1 MEGGLTATSEQM
13 MPIERI
19 APRATRSHIVDTQ
32 IKKSSPKDPSILSK
46 KSTASSIAKRKQLEF
61 KAAQAK
67 AKIAM
72 ELIDK
77 KLEADL
83 AQVDAD
89 DAEDNSRCSDAP
101 LDDNVKSHVEEW
113 LDQEA
118 MHKTCV
124 RVNSEE
130 GQDEVDR
137 VEQLPKKNPFVRG
150 SDPRVAT
157 CRGRLQTRRCQ
168 LNQEINK
175 ELRLRA
181 GAENL
186 FKVMIMR
193 CRPER
198 SFIMPFSSFCNG
210 HLEGKAK
217 LASKKLR
224 VLNRSKQYFTSRQRV
239 VLYKAQSIILF
250 TCSSQECVMPMIPL
264 GLKETKEVDFREPFK
279 DFILEHYSED
289 AASYEDAISDFMDMR
304 QAMRTPVRSTA
315 GVALL
320 FKYYNQ
326 LYFIERRFFPP
337 DRSLGVYFE
346 WFDSLTGV
354 PSCQR
359 TVAFEKACVLF
370 NIAGIYTQIGAKQ
383 ERNTC
388 SGLDGSV
395 DALLRAAGALR
406 YIHENF
412 TNAPSVDLA
421 ADTLLVLTALMT
433 AQARECLFEKLQLQ
447 AREACGELSG
457 DLDMCLDLAQESA
470 HLANTYR
477 HLYEKMQTEG
487 VFNYVPYSWVSLVHV
502 KTEFYKA
509 LAHQYCA
516 IGLLHSQSTSRT
528 RDRLSMLYSNTNDRN
543 IDNGAS
549 ITPPL
554 KDEDM
559 DHMALGRAHLAE
571 ALALYEEALRLQRM
585 CRELRDK
592 EALSLVVRA
601 QLERASRQ
609 GGTRPETPDF
619 TDILDAPNILPSSK
633 FQLALTPP
641 DFAQHRVEDLFK
653 SLGPIAVFSAKRH
666 WSAPRLVQLQK
677 HQTKRERAREEF
689 TKERNGKRSDKRDRS
704 EDNSTYYNQIIR
716 SDEKY
721 NDDLEKKLNKITKQ
735 NGIYI
740 NSYNN
745 NNYDFHPKVLDY
757 DSYEYKVLDGKKRER
772 KDVLRRVASEYNVAK
787 SEEEGFGFS
796 VRGDAPVVIAAVE
809 PNSLAYIGG
818 MHEGDFII
826 SIGDKD
832 VKWSSHEE
840 VVRLIQQATD
850 TLTMRLATP
859 MDKNTLKASPET
871 PRQSNSNQGS
881 VSAAS
886 TASSGSTAVT
896 ARSSARRAP
905 SWNPFRR
912 NTTRDNSS
920 HRGSHTSNV
929 IFR

>member
-1 MEGGLTATSEQM
+1 M
-13 MPIERI
+13 M
-19 APRATRSHIVDTQ
+19 
-32 IKKSSPKDPSILSK
+32 KM
-46 KSTASSIAKRKQLEF
+46 
-61 KAAQAK
+61 AAVL
-67 AKIAM
+67 M
-72 ELIDK
+72 
-77 KLEADL
+77 
-83 AQVDAD
+83 
-89 DAEDNSRCSDAP
+89 
-101 LDDNVKSHVEEW
+101 
-113 LDQEA
+113 
-118 MHKTCV
+118 
-124 RVNSEE
+124 
-130 GQDEVDR
+130 
-137 VEQLPKKNPFVRG
+137 G

-186 FKVMIMR
+186 FKATTNR
-193 CRPER
+193 
-198 SFIMPFSSFCNG
+198 
-210 HLEGKAK
+210 
-217 LASKKLR
+217 KLR
-224 VLNRSKQYFTSRQRV
+224 ETVALELSFVNSNLQLLKEQLAELNSSV
-239 VLYKAQSIILF
+239 ELYQND
-250 TCSSQECVMPMIPL
+250 SQQCVMPMIPL

-289 AASYEDAISDFMDMR
+289 AATYEDAISDFMDMR

-370 NIAGIYTQIGAKQ
+370 NMAGIYTQIGAKQ
-383 ERNTC
+383 ERSTC
-388 SGLDGSV
+388 AGLDGAV
-395 DALLRAAGALR
+395 DALLRAAGTLR

-421 ADTLLVLTALMT
+421 ADTLLVLGALMT

-447 AREACGELSG
+447 AREASPAELRR

-470 HLANTYR
+470 QLAHTYR
-477 HLYEKMQTEG
+477 QLYDKMQSEG

-516 IGLLHSQSTSRT
+516 SGLLHAPSGGSRE
-528 RDRLSMLYSNTNDRN
+528 RLLALYAPSGDRTPE
-543 IDNGAS
+543 NGS
-549 ITPPL
+549 SVTPLL
-554 KDEDM
+554 KDQELDY
-559 DHMALGRAHLAE
+559 MALGRAHLAE
-571 ALALYEEALRLQRM
+571 ALTLYEEALRLQRM
-585 CRELRDK
+585 CRELRSK
-592 EALSLVVRA
+592 QALSLAVRA
-601 QLERASRQ
+601 QLERAARE
-609 GGTRPETPDF
+609 RPSGRPLDPRGPHDPDDF
-619 TDILDAPNILPSSK
+619 ADLLDAPHIHPSSK
-633 FQLALTPP
+633 FQLSLTPP

-653 SLGPIAVFSAKRH
+653 SLGPIAIFSAKRH

-677 HQTKRERAREEF
+677 NGDKRLNGRPEKRNGRLDEQEH
-689 TKERNGKRSDKRDRS
+689 RNGKRTEKRDRS
-704 EDNSTYYNQIIR
+704 EDNSTYYNQVIR

-721 NDDLEKKLNKITKQ
+721 TEEYEKKKLHRVTKQ
-735 NGIYI
+735 NGVYI

-745 NNYDFHPKVLDY
+745 NNNYDYHPKVLDY
-757 DSYEYKVLDGKKRER
+757 DKDYNCRNKPGVENGVCKHEVNGKVNGRER
-772 KDVLRRVASEYNVAK
+772 KKGELRRVASEYNVSNGK
-787 SEEEGFGFS
+787 SDGDGFGFS
-796 VRGDAPVVIAAVE
+796 VRGDAPVIIAAVE
-809 PNSLAYIGG
+809 PNSLADIGG
-818 MHEGDFII
+818 MREGDFII

-832 VKWSSHEE
+832 VKWSSHDE
-840 VVRLIQQATD
+840 VVRLIQQTGD
-850 TLTMRLATP
+850 TLTMRLASP
-859 MDKNTLKASPET
+859 MDKSCLKASPET
-871 PRQSNSNQGS
+871 TRQSNSNQGS

-912 NTTRDNSS
+912 HTTRDTSS
-920 HRGSHTSNV
+920 HRGSHTNV

>member
-1 MEGGLTATSEQM
+1 
-13 MPIERI
+13 
-19 APRATRSHIVDTQ
+19 
-32 IKKSSPKDPSILSK
+32 
-46 KSTASSIAKRKQLEF
+46 
-61 KAAQAK
+61 
-67 AKIAM
+67 
-72 ELIDK
+72 
-77 KLEADL
+77 
-83 AQVDAD
+83 
-89 DAEDNSRCSDAP
+89 
-101 LDDNVKSHVEEW
+101 
-113 LDQEA
+113 

-130 GQDEVDR
+130 GEDEVDS
-137 VEQLPKKNPFVRG
+137 VEELPKKNPFVRG

-186 FKVMIMR
+186 FKATTNR
-193 CRPER
+193 
-198 SFIMPFSSFCNG
+198 
-210 HLEGKAK
+210 
-217 LASKKLR
+217 KLR
-224 VLNRSKQYFTSRQRV
+224 ETVALELSFVNSNLQLLKEQLAELNSSV
-239 VLYKAQSIILF
+239 ELYQND
-250 TCSSQECVMPMIPL
+250 SQECVMPMIPL

-289 AASYEDAISDFMDMR
+289 AATYEDAISDFMDMR

-383 ERNTC
+383 ERSTC
-388 SGLDGSV
+388 SGLDGAV

-447 AREACGELSG
+447 AREACGDVGG

-477 HLYEKMQTEG
+477 QLYEKMQTEG

-516 IGLLHSQSTSRT
+516 TGLLHSQSASRT
-528 RDRLSMLYSNTNDRN
+528 RERLNLLYSHSNDRSV
-543 IDNGAS
+543 DNGTL
-549 ITPPL
+549 ITPTL
-554 KDEDM
+554 DEDL
-559 DHMALGRAHLAE
+559 DYMALGRAHLAE

-601 QLERASRQ
+601 QLERTSREK
-609 GGTRPETPDF
+609 GSRPDTPDF

-641 DFAQHRVEDLFK
+641 DFAQHRVDDLFK

-677 HQTKRERAREEF
+677 HQHRRERRREEAPE
-689 TKERNGKRSDKRDRS
+689 ERNGKRSEKRDRS

-721 NDDLEKKLNKITKQ
+721 SEELDKKLSRITKQ

-745 NNYDFHPKVLDY
+745 NNYDFHPKVLEY
-757 DSYEYKVLDGKKRER
+757 DPYESKGIQENGKRRER
-772 KDVLRRVASEYNVAK
+772 KKDMLRRVASEYNVSK
-787 SEEEGFGFS
+787 GEEEGFGFS

-818 MHEGDFII
+818 MREGDFII
-826 SIGDKD
+826 SIGEKD

-840 VVRLIQQATD
+840 VVRLIQAASD
-850 TLTMRLATP
+850 TLTLRLATP
-859 MDKNTLKASPET
+859 MDKNCLKASPAT
-871 PRQSNSNQGS
+871 CRQANSNQGS

-886 TASSGSTAVT
+886 SASSGSGSGGGSVGTVAT
-896 ARSSARRAP
+896 ARSAARRAP

-912 NTTRDNSS
+912 SAAREHAARQASLA
-920 HRGSHTSNV
+920 NV

>member
-1 MEGGLTATSEQM
+1 MDETKT
-13 MPIERI
+13 I
-19 APRATRSHIVDTQ
+19 
-32 IKKSSPKDPSILSK
+32 
-46 KSTASSIAKRKQLEF
+46 
-61 KAAQAK
+61 
-67 AKIAM
+67 
-72 ELIDK
+72 
-77 KLEADL
+77 
-83 AQVDAD
+83 
-89 DAEDNSRCSDAP
+89 
-101 LDDNVKSHVEEW
+101 
-113 LDQEA
+113 
-118 MHKTCV
+118 HKTCV
-124 RVNSEE
+124 RVNSADDDESR
-130 GQDEVDR
+130 DEVDHD
-137 VEQLPKKNPFVRG
+137 LPKKNPFVRG

-186 FKVMIMR
+186 FKATTNR
-193 CRPER
+193 
-198 SFIMPFSSFCNG
+198 
-210 HLEGKAK
+210 
-217 LASKKLR
+217 KLR
-224 VLNRSKQYFTSRQRV
+224 ETVALELSFVNSNLQLLKEQLAELNSSVELYQSDSK
-239 VLYKAQSIILF
+239 
-250 TCSSQECVMPMIPL
+250 ECVMPMIPL

-279 DFILEHYSED
+279 DFIMEHYSED
-289 AASYEDAISDFMDMR
+289 PATYEDAISDFMDMR

-326 LYFIERRFFPP
+326 LYYIERRFFPP

-370 NIAGIYTQIGAKQ
+370 NMAGIYTQIGAKQ
-383 ERNTC
+383 DRNTC
-388 SGLDGSV
+388 AGLDGAV
-395 DALLRAAGALR
+395 DALLRAAGTLR

-421 ADTLLVLTALMT
+421 ADTLLVLGALMT

-447 AREACGELSG
+447 AREACGRERELRD

-470 HLANTYR
+470 QLAHTYTQ
-477 HLYEKMQTEG
+477 LYEKMQSEG

-502 KTEFYKA
+502 KTEYYKA

-516 IGLLHSQSTSRT
+516 TGLLNAPSGVRA
-528 RDRLSMLYSNTNDRN
+528 RERLAALYSPGGDRN
-543 IDNGAS
+543 VDNGSAN
-549 ITPPL
+549 PPSL
-554 KDEDM
+554 KDQELDY
-559 DHMALGRAHLAE
+559 MALGRAHLVE

-585 CRELRDK
+585 CRELRGK
-592 EALSLVVRA
+592 EALSRAVRA
-601 QLERASRQ
+601 ALERAAAARALD
-609 GGTRPETPDF
+609 GREPDF
-619 TDILDAPNILPSSK
+619 AELIDAPHILPSSK

-641 DFAQHRVEDLFK
+641 DFAQHRVDELFRP
-653 SLGPIAVFSAKRH
+653 LGPIAVFSAKRH
-666 WSAPRLVQLQK
+666 WSAPRLLQLQK
-677 HQTKRERAREEF
+677 QDRRGSRRI
-689 TKERNGKRSDKRDRS
+689 RNGRDEYTEDKSRKSEKRDRS

-721 NDDLEKKLNKITKQ
+721 TEEYDKKKLHRVMKQ
-735 NGIYI
+735 NGVYI

-745 NNYDFHPKVLDY
+745 NNNYEYHPKVLDY
-757 DSYEYKVLDGKKRER
+757 ESNSYRNKVNDTFVKENGVKNGDVNGKPTKNGRER
-772 KDVLRRVASEYNVAK
+772 RKGDLRRVASEYNVSNSK
-787 SEEEGFGFS
+787 TDDEGFGFS

-809 PNSLAYIGG
+809 PNSLADIGG
-818 MHEGDFII
+818 MREGDFII
-826 SIGDKD
+826 SIGEKD

-840 VVRLIQQATD
+840 VVRLIQQAGD

-859 MDKNTLKASPET
+859 MDKSLLKASPET

-912 NTTRDNSS
+912 HTARDNSS

>member
-1 MEGGLTATSEQM
+1 
-13 MPIERI
+13 MPTMGE
-19 APRATRSHIVDTQ
+19 PQ
-32 IKKSSPKDPSILSK
+32 I
-46 KSTASSIAKRKQLEF
+46 
-61 KAAQAK
+61 
-67 AKIAM
+67 
-72 ELIDK
+72 
-77 KLEADL
+77 
-83 AQVDAD
+83 
-89 DAEDNSRCSDAP
+89 
-101 LDDNVKSHVEEW
+101 
-113 LDQEA
+113 
-118 MHKTCV
+118 HKTLV
-124 RVNSEE
+124 RVNSPEDDE
-130 GQDEVDR
+130 SRDEV
-137 VEQLPKKNPFVRG
+137 EAELPKKNPFVRG

-186 FKVMIMR
+186 FKATTNR
-193 CRPER
+193 
-198 SFIMPFSSFCNG
+198 
-210 HLEGKAK
+210 
-217 LASKKLR
+217 KLR
-224 VLNRSKQYFTSRQRV
+224 ETVALELSFVNSNLQLLKEQLAELNSSVELYQNDSK
-239 VLYKAQSIILF
+239 
-250 TCSSQECVMPMIPL
+250 ECVMPMIPL

-289 AASYEDAISDFMDMR
+289 AAAYEDAISDFMDMR

-383 ERNTC
+383 DRHTC
-388 SGLDGSV
+388 AGLDGAV
-395 DALLRAAGALR
+395 DALLRAAGTLR

-421 ADTLLVLTALMT
+421 ADTLLVLGTLMT
-433 AQARECLFEKLQLQ
+433 AQARECLLEKLQLQ
-447 AREACGELSG
+447 AQAQAQAQDVS
-457 DLDMCLDLAQESA
+457 LDLAQESA
-470 HLANTYR
+470 QLAHVYQQ
-477 HLYEKMQTEG
+477 LYDKMQSEG
-487 VFNYVPYSWVSLVHV
+487 VLNYVPYSWVSLVHV

-516 IGLLHSQSTSRT
+516 TGLLSCPPRASNE
-528 RDRLSMLYSNTNDRN
+528 RLAALYAPAGDSNV
-543 IDNGAS
+543 DNGSAIS
-549 ITPPL
+549 PML
-554 KDEDM
+554 KDQDL
-559 DHMALGRAHLAE
+559 DQAALGRAHLAE

-592 EALSLVVRA
+592 EALSQAVRA
-601 QLERASRQ
+601 MRERTLRQ
-609 GGTRPETPDF
+609 RAAAACADLDLTEL
-619 TDILDAPNILPSSK
+619 IDAPRILPSSK

-666 WSAPRLVQLQK
+666 WSAPRLIQLQK
-677 HQTKRERAREEF
+677 NSEKRNSR
-689 TKERNGKRSDKRDRS
+689 KEKRNGRIDDYEEQRNGITRPSDKRDRS
-704 EDNSTYYNQIIR
+704 EDNSAYYNQIIR

-721 NDDLEKKLNKITKQ
+721 TDEYDNKKLNRVMKQ
-735 NGIYI
+735 NGVYI

-745 NNYDFHPKVLDY
+745 NNYDYHPKVLDY
-757 DSYEYKVLDGKKRER
+757 DKYDYRNKIDGFENGYRVDCVNGKVKNGREKRKSE
-772 KDVLRRVASEYNVAK
+772 LRRAASEYNVSSK
-787 SEEEGFGFS
+787 CDEDGFGFS

-809 PNSLAYIGG
+809 PNSLAEIGG
-818 MHEGDFII
+818 MREGDFII
-826 SIGDKD
+826 SIGDQD

-840 VVRLIQQATD
+840 ALRLVRRGGDSL
-850 TLTMRLATP
+850 TLRLATP
-859 MDKNTLKASPET
+859 MDKSCLKASPET
-871 PRQSNSNQGS
+871 PRQSNSTQGS
-881 VSAAS
+881 VSGAS
-886 TASSGSTAVT
+886 SASSGS
-896 ARSSARRAP
+896 RPR
-905 SWNPFRR
+905 WNPFRR
-912 NTTRDNSS
+912 RAA
-920 HRGSHTSNV
+920 HASNV

>member
-1 MEGGLTATSEQM
+1 M
-13 MPIERI
+13 
-19 APRATRSHIVDTQ
+19 D
-32 IKKSSPKDPSILSK
+32 DPQTI
-46 KSTASSIAKRKQLEF
+46 
-61 KAAQAK
+61 
-67 AKIAM
+67 
-72 ELIDK
+72 
-77 KLEADL
+77 
-83 AQVDAD
+83 
-89 DAEDNSRCSDAP
+89 
-101 LDDNVKSHVEEW
+101 
-113 LDQEA
+113 
-118 MHKTCV
+118 HKTCV
-124 RVNSEE
+124 RVNSADDDESR
-130 GQDEVDR
+130 DEVDH
-137 VEQLPKKNPFVRG
+137 ELPKKNPFVRG

-186 FKVMIMR
+186 FKATTNR
-193 CRPER
+193 
-198 SFIMPFSSFCNG
+198 
-210 HLEGKAK
+210 
-217 LASKKLR
+217 KLR
-224 VLNRSKQYFTSRQRV
+224 ETVALELSFVNSNLQLLKEQLAELNSSV
-239 VLYKAQSIILF
+239 ELYQSD
-250 TCSSQECVMPMIPL
+250 SGKECVMPMIPL

-289 AASYEDAISDFMDMR
+289 AAAYEDAISDFMDMR
-304 QAMRTPVRSTA
+304 QAMRTPVRSSA

-370 NIAGIYTQIGAKQ
+370 NIAGIYTQLGAKQ
-383 ERNTC
+383 DRSTC
-388 SGLDGSV
+388 SGLDGGV
-395 DALLRAAGALR
+395 EAWLRAAGALR
-406 YIHENF
+406 YVLDNF

-421 ADTLLVLTALMT
+421 ADTLLVLAALMT

-447 AREACGELSG
+447 AGEAVPELRRAP
-457 DLDMCLDLAQESA
+457 DLCLDLAHEAA
-470 HLANTYR
+470 HLAHTYR
-477 HLYEKMQTEG
+477 QLYDKMQSEG

-516 IGLLHSQSTSRT
+516 TGLLNMPASSRSPS
-528 RDRLSMLYSNTNDRN
+528 RLASLYDADTHL
-543 IDNGAS
+543 DNGSS
-549 ITPPL
+549 ISPTL
-554 KDEDM
+554 KDADV
-559 DHMALGRAHLAE
+559 DWIALGRAHLAE
-571 ALALYEEALRLQRM
+571 ALTLYEEALRLQRM
-585 CRELRDK
+585 CRELRGK
-592 EALSLVVRA
+592 EAISLVVRA
-601 QLERASRQ
+601 QLERAARER
-609 GGTRPETPDF
+609 GAGAHNDNDANDF
-619 TDILDAPNILPSSK
+619 TDLIDAPNVQPSSK
-633 FQLALTPP
+633 FQLALTQP

-653 SLGPIAVFSAKRH
+653 SLGPIAIFSAKRH

-677 HQTKRERAREEF
+677 YRDGSRRIERPRNGNVEDYEE
-689 TKERNGKRSDKRDRS
+689 TRNGKHRSEKRDRS

-721 NDDLEKKLNKITKQ
+721 SNEYEKKKLHRVTKQ
-735 NGIYI
+735 NGVYI

-745 NNYDFHPKVLDY
+745 NNYEYHPKVLDY
-757 DSYEYKVLDGKKRER
+757 DTQNEYKIKEGKLENGVKECSGKVKNGRR
-772 KDVLRRVASEYNVAK
+772 KDPLRRAASEYNVSNAK
-787 SEEEGFGFS
+787 NEDEGFGFS
-796 VRGDAPVVIAAVE
+796 VRGDAPVVIAGVE
-809 PNSLAYIGG
+809 PNSLADIGG
-818 MHEGDFII
+818 MREGDFII
-826 SIGDKD
+826 SIGDTD
-832 VKWSSHEE
+832 VKWSSHDE
-840 VVRLIQQATD
+840 VVRLIQEAGD
-850 TLTMRLATP
+850 TLTMKLATP
-859 MDKNTLKASPET
+859 MDKSCLKASPET

-912 NTTRDNSS
+912 HTTRDNSS
-920 HRGSHTSNV
+920 HRGSHTSNI

>member
-1 MEGGLTATSEQM
+1 MGE
-13 MPIERI
+13 
-19 APRATRSHIVDTQ
+19 PRTI
-32 IKKSSPKDPSILSK
+32 
-46 KSTASSIAKRKQLEF
+46 
-61 KAAQAK
+61 
-67 AKIAM
+67 
-72 ELIDK
+72 
-77 KLEADL
+77 
-83 AQVDAD
+83 
-89 DAEDNSRCSDAP
+89 
-101 LDDNVKSHVEEW
+101 
-113 LDQEA
+113 
-118 MHKTCV
+118 HKTCV
-124 RVNSEE
+124 KVNSAEDEE
-130 GQDEVDR
+130 RDEVDH
-137 VEQLPKKNPFVRG
+137 ELPKRNPFVRG

-186 FKVMIMR
+186 FKATTNR
-193 CRPER
+193 
-198 SFIMPFSSFCNG
+198 
-210 HLEGKAK
+210 
-217 LASKKLR
+217 KLR
-224 VLNRSKQYFTSRQRV
+224 ETVALELSFVNSNLQLLKEQLAELNSSV
-239 VLYKAQSIILF
+239 ELYQSD
-250 TCSSQECVMPMIPL
+250 SQECVMPMIPL

-289 AASYEDAISDFMDMR
+289 AATYEDAISDFMDMR
-304 QAMRTPVRSTA
+304 QAIRTPVRSTA

-370 NIAGIYTQIGAKQ
+370 NMAGIYTQIGAKQ
-383 ERNTC
+383 ERHTC
-388 SGLDGSV
+388 AGLDGAV
-395 DALLRAAGALR
+395 DALLRAAGTLR

-421 ADTLLVLTALMT
+421 ADTLLVLGALMT
-433 AQARECLFEKLQLQ
+433 AQARECLFEKLRLQ
-447 AREACGELSG
+447 ARAAAA
-457 DLDMCLDLAQESA
+457 DACLDLAQESA
-470 HLANTYR
+470 QLAHTYR
-477 HLYEKMQTEG
+477 QLYDKMQSEG

-516 IGLLHSQSTSRT
+516 SGLLNAPAGPHP
-528 RDRLSMLYSNTNDRN
+528 RDRLAALYAPASAT
-543 IDNGAS
+543 DNGS
-549 ITPPL
+549 SVTPLL
-554 KDEDM
+554 KDQDL

-571 ALALYEEALRLQRM
+571 ALTLYEEALRLQRM
-585 CRELRDK
+585 CRELRSK

-601 QLERASRQ
+601 QLERAARERS
-609 GGTRPETPDF
+609 GAAVDEPDF
-619 TDILDAPNILPSSK
+619 ADLVDAPHIQPSSK
-633 FQLALTPP
+633 FQLSLTPP
-641 DFAQHRVEDLFK
+641 DFAQHRVDDLFK
-653 SLGPIAVFSAKRH
+653 SLGPIAIFSAKRH

-677 HQTKRERAREEF
+677 NGEKRQIRRSERRNGRVEEYE
-689 TKERNGKRSDKRDRS
+689 ERNGKRSEKRDRS
-704 EDNSTYYNQIIR
+704 EDNSTYYNSIIR

-721 NDDLEKKLNKITKQ
+721 TEEYDKKKLHRVMKQ
-735 NGIYI
+735 NGVYI

-745 NNYDFHPKVLDY
+745 NNYDYHPKVLDY
-757 DSYEYKVLDGKKRER
+757 DKDYNHRNKISNEFILGAENGVCKHEAVNGKPKNGRER
-772 KDVLRRVASEYNVAK
+772 RKGELRRVASEYNVSNSK
-787 SEEEGFGFS
+787 SDDDGFGFS

-809 PNSLAYIGG
+809 PNSLADIGG
-818 MHEGDFII
+818 MREGDFII

-832 VKWSSHEE
+832 VKWSSHDE
-840 VVRLIQQATD
+840 VVRLIQQSGE

-859 MDKNTLKASPET
+859 MDKSSLKASPETT

-886 TASSGSTAVT
+886 TASSGSTAIT

-912 NTTRDNSS
+912 HTTRDTSS
-920 HRGSHTSNV
+920 HRGSHTNV

>member
-1 MEGGLTATSEQM
+1 M
-13 MPIERI
+13 M
-19 APRATRSHIVDTQ
+19 
-32 IKKSSPKDPSILSK
+32 KM
-46 KSTASSIAKRKQLEF
+46 ASVL
-61 KAAQAK
+61 
-67 AKIAM
+67 M
-72 ELIDK
+72 
-77 KLEADL
+77 
-83 AQVDAD
+83 
-89 DAEDNSRCSDAP
+89 
-101 LDDNVKSHVEEW
+101 
-113 LDQEA
+113 
-118 MHKTCV
+118 
-124 RVNSEE
+124 
-130 GQDEVDR
+130 
-137 VEQLPKKNPFVRG
+137 G

-186 FKVMIMR
+186 FKATTNR
-193 CRPER
+193 
-198 SFIMPFSSFCNG
+198 
-210 HLEGKAK
+210 
-217 LASKKLR
+217 KLR
-224 VLNRSKQYFTSRQRV
+224 ETVALELSFVNSNLQLLKEQLAELNSSVELYQSDSKE
-239 VLYKAQSIILF
+239 A
-250 TCSSQECVMPMIPL
+250 VMPMIPL

-279 DFILEHYSED
+279 DFVLEHYSED
-289 AASYEDAISDFMDMR
+289 AATYEDAISDFMDMR
-304 QAMRTPVRSTA
+304 QAIRTPVRSTA

-383 ERNTC
+383 ERSTC
-388 SGLDGSV
+388 AGLDGAV
-395 DALLRAAGALR
+395 DALLRAAGTLR

-421 ADTLLVLTALMT
+421 ADTLLVLGALMT

-447 AREACGELSG
+447 ARDACGGREHELRD

-470 HLANTYR
+470 QLAHVYR
-477 HLYEKMQTEG
+477 QLYEKMQSEG

-516 IGLLHSQSTSRT
+516 TGLLHASSAARVK
-528 RDRLSMLYSNTNDRN
+528 DRLASLYALGGDRN
-543 IDNGAS
+543 VDNGLAG
-549 ITPPL
+549 TATL
-554 KDEDM
+554 KEQELDP
-559 DHMALGRAHLAE
+559 AVLGRAHLAE

-592 EALSLVVRA
+592 EPLAAVVRA
-601 QLERASRQ
+601 HAARAARDRAAR
-609 GGTRPETPDF
+609 GDEPDF
-619 TDILDAPNILPSSK
+619 MDLLDAPAVQPSSK

-653 SLGPIAVFSAKRH
+653 SLGPIAIFSAKRH
-666 WSAPRLVQLQK
+666 WSAPRLIQLQK
-677 HQTKRERAREEF
+677 HTDKKRDNSR
-689 TKERNGKRSDKRDRS
+689 KDKRNGRIEEYTELKRTEKRDRS
-704 EDNSTYYNQIIR
+704 EDNSTYYNQILR
-716 SDEKY
+716 NDESM
-721 NDDLEKKLNKITKQ
+721 DDYEKKKLHRVMKQ
-735 NGIYI
+735 NGVYI

-745 NNYDFHPKVLDY
+745 NNNYDYHPKVIDY
-757 DSYEYKVLDGKKRER
+757 YNGNENGYEYMNGKKNGR
-772 KDVLRRVASEYNVAK
+772 KKDPLRRASSEYNVSAK
-787 SEEEGFGFS
+787 TDDGFGFS

-809 PNSLAYIGG
+809 PNSLADIGG
-818 MHEGDFII
+818 MREGDFII
-826 SIGDKD
+826 SIGDRD
-832 VKWSSHEE
+832 AKWASHDE
-840 VVRLIQQATD
+840 VVRLIQQAGD
-850 TLTMRLATP
+850 TLTLRLATP
-859 MDKNTLKASPET
+859 MDKSCAKPSPDT
-871 PRQSNSNQGS
+871 PRQTSSNQGS

-886 TASSGSTAVT
+886 TASSGSTAIT
-896 ARSSARRAP
+896 ASRSARRAP

-912 NTTRDNSS
+912 HSSRDNSS